1 MALPSRGSC
10 GLCAPDAGHTPCER
24 PGCGVWYISHDEI
37 LPTPV
42 QAPPPNVGPLP
53 LPAITQLRVPPSDAM
68 VPSRAPTANALPAR
82 QARGSQSNVWGNSLS
97 TVGAATLGGD
107 RGRRHH
113 AIHSCK
119 FGPDTGAAAARGPQ
133 RPYTLPGSGSQALA
147 LGRLAAASAPTPV
160 TVTFTF
166 ALWPL
171 PIPTPWLNGAEYL
184 EYYPSDVRLLGEA
197 HFVSTLKKFCLI
209 MKFVAPTADT
219 QHSFYAE
226 LNTKIFKHMA
236 ANNLRFS
243 GSIPNPILLPSDVA
257 SAEWHN
263 TNFLNFLWTTFAPGN
278 TPPPG
283 TNRKLGLGGVP
294 WQVSPSHI
302 VPISHPAHIGPKY
315 GPIEGHPPGF
325 HDFHECFALWV
336 MAALDLDNDPVICLP
351 PCPSTSSAAVD
362 QAGSS
367 LSATS
372 SRLPPLPTVQQSR
385 SIEPSIVGSV
395 ASPAWMNSAA
405 IDSDNEDAQIQ
416 QAIIASRGLTRSQS
430 GTSCP
435 LPQMPMVR
443 ARPLSD
449 TPSPPA
455 RPASRRRLNPNP
467 PVQIDLTRDQSMSP
481 LLRAIASFS
490 TLLGKSGYWN
500 SGDSVGVGVCRTIL
514 SGLVTLVFSDRAI
527 WKQLGD
533 ANMLEL
539 APAGIPPDPNR
550 MKLIKAH
557 GYMVSRPSFAPHSL
571 IRELAQKPHKPHAA
585 FWHCAKPRAEIR
597 PKVTEKLR
605 REKCAKS
612 EWSQSDGWTNRFP
625 SSRINQIVI
634 WMNAI
639 RCKRDLRVL

>member
-1 MALPSRGSC
+1 MKMELYRAKMELHRAKMEMHLFILVYLRNSHLAHLYFWQPLEILIMLGTNFDAVAIKCYEPNNPSVTNPLSHLPPWRFLHEALAGFVLPTVTETATHCLCGHPALSHAQRGPTLPPRGGRAGTGC
-10 GLCAPDAGHTPCER
+10 PKFQTHNFLVDGGHTPCER

-42 QAPPPNVGPLP
+42 QAPPPNVGPFP
-53 LPAITQLRVPPSDAM
+53 LPAITQLRVPPSDAT
-68 VPSRAPTANALPAR
+68 VPSRAPTANALLAR

-107 RGRRHH
+107 CGRRHH
-113 AIHSCK
+113 AIHSRK

-133 RPYTLPGSGSQALA
+133 QPYTLLGSGSQALA

-171 PIPTPWLNGAEYL
+171 PISTPRLNGAEYL

-197 HFVSTLKKFCLI
+197 HFVSTLKKFGLI
-209 MKFVAPTADT
+209 VKFVALTTDT

-226 LNTKIFKHMA
+226 LNTKILEHMA

-283 TNRKLGLGGVP
+283 TNRKLGLCGVP

-302 VPISHPAHIGPKY
+302 VPISHLAHIGPKY
-315 GPIEGHPPGF
+315 GPIEGHPLG

-336 MAALDLDNDPVICLP
+336 MAALDLDNDPVICLSP
-351 PCPSTSSAAVD
+351 YPSTSSAAVD

-372 SRLPPLPTVQQSR
+372 SRLPPLLTAQQSR
-385 SIEPSIVGSV
+385 SIEPCIVGSV

-405 IDSDNEDAQIQ
+405 IDSDDEDAQIQ

-430 GTSCP
+430 ATS
-435 LPQMPMVR
+435 
-443 ARPLSD
+443 RPLVHF
-449 TPSPPA
+449 TFFF
-455 RPASRRRLNPNP
+455 ASTANMGP
-467 PVQIDLTRDQSMSP
+467 
-481 LLRAIASFS
+481 
-490 TLLGKSGYWN
+490 YH
-500 SGDSVGVGVCRTIL
+500 
-514 SGLVTLVFSDRAI
+514 TLVIAP
-527 WKQLGD
+527 D
-533 ANMLEL
+533 ADG
-539 APAGIPPDPNR
+539 P
-550 MKLIKAH
+550 
-557 GYMVSRPSFAPHSL
+557 
-571 IRELAQKPHKPHAA
+571 
-585 FWHCAKPRAEIR
+585 C
-597 PKVTEKLR
+597 TT
-605 REKCAKS
+605 
-612 EWSQSDGWTNRFP
+612 SQ
-625 SSRINQIVI
+625 
-634 WMNAI
+634 
-639 RCKRDLRVL
+639 